1 MLILHTPF
9 EVNSLATL
17 GGRLAIETTKMGV
30 PTVYSPWV
38 RLQSDT

>member
-17 GGRLAIETTKMGV
+17 GGRVAVETTKMGF
-30 PTVYSPWV
+30 
-38 RLQSDT
+38 LQYILPG